1 MKMNRKEAMEY
12 NDSLKKELEQ
22 VALQYGLKESAGT
35 YIVDNY
41 ITVLP
46 EDARKGM
53 IFLGKDPASYKA
65 GNVKIDFK
73 KAIIAGFELVASI
86 SRPES
91 IFNYIQLVIVSVFF
105 IEKAIKQE
113 LGRLESYVVYLL
125 HKKGAYDTGIE
136 EERFISELQEWCQQK
151 EGRAV
156 GRGEIIGAI
165 NNLYGIKAADFNNG
179 NIYLKEH
186 VWGLVE

>member
-1 MKMNRKEAMEY
+1 MTRKEAMEY
-12 NDSLKKELEQ
+12 NDSLKRELGQ
-22 VALQYGLKESAGT
+22 AALRYGLDELAGA
-35 YIVDNY
+35 YMVDNY

-73 KAIIAGFELVASI
+73 KAIIAGFELAASV

-91 IFNYIQLVIVSVFF
+91 IFNYIQLLIVSAFF

-113 LGRLESYVVYLL
+113 LGKLEAYVVYLL

-136 EERFISELQEWCQQK
+136 EERFISELQEWYHQK
-151 EGRAV
+151 EGKAV
-156 GRGEIIGAI
+156 GRGEIVGAI

-179 NIYLKEH
+179 YIYLKEH
-186 VWGLVE
+186 VWGTVE

>member
-186 VWGLVE
+186 VWGTVE

>member
-1 MKMNRKEAMEY
+1 MTRKEAMEY
-12 NDSLKKELEQ
+12 NDSLKRELGQ
-22 VALQYGLKESAGT
+22 AALRYGLDELAGA
-35 YIVDNY
+35 YMVDNY

-73 KAIIAGFELVASI
+73 KAIIAGFELAASV

-136 EERFISELQEWCQQK
+136 EERFISELQEWYHQK
-151 EGRAV
+151 EGKAV
-156 GRGEIIGAI
+156 GRGEIVGAI

-179 NIYLKEH
+179 YIYLKEH
-186 VWGLVE
+186 VWGTVE

>member
-1 MKMNRKEAMEY
+1 MTRKEAMEY
-12 NDSLKKELEQ
+12 NDCLKRELGQ
-22 VALQYGLKESAGT
+22 AALQYGLDELAGA

-53 IFLGKDPASYKA
+53 IFLGRDSASYKA

-73 KAIIAGFELVASI
+73 KAIIAAFELAASI

-91 IFNYIQLVIVSVFF
+91 IFNYIQLVIVSAFF
-105 IEKAIKQE
+105 IEKALKQK

-136 EERFISELQEWCQQK
+136 EERFISELQEMYQQK
-151 EGRAV
+151 EGKAV
-156 GRGEIIGAI
+156 GREEVVGAI

-186 VWGLVE
+186 VWGTVE